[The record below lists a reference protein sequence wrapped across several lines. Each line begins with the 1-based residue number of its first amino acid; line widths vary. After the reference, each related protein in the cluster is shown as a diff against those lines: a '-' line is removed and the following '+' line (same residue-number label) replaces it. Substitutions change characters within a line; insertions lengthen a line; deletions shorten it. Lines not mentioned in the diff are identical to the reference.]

1 MLLFR
6 NKKRQMSV
14 CVFLVYF
21 NCTCTR
27 EIYNADNCVAYLI
40 VRVSYNLV
48 YRITNS
54 CPLFLY
60 VPV

>member
-1 MLLFR
+1 
-6 NKKRQMSV
+6 MSV
-14 CVFLVYF
+14 CVFLVYLKVLMR
-21 NCTCTR
+21 TR
-27 EIYNADNCVAYLI
+27 GIYNADNCVAYLI

>member
-1 MLLFR
+1 MP
-6 NKKRQMSV
+6 V
-14 CVFLVYF
+14 CVFRVYLKVF
-21 NCTCTR
+21 MRTR
-27 EIYNADNCVAYLI
+27 GIYNADNCI
-40 VRVSYNLV
+40 DFPTTWVSYNLV